1 MSLKNKSEV
10 SMINGPEFIN
20 LSPLDIN
27 PLMSQCE
34 IKVFYLGHNRNRSYI
49 SREVADEMA
58 KTLRGTP
65 IVAAWVPKNEDFG
78 DHGHVMHIEDGEITF
93 SCKTVPYGFVPPEAK
108 VWYQNFTDTDE
119 FGNQVERTYL
129 MTTGYLWTGQFEE
142 LNKIIEEQGQ
152 PQSME
157 LDEKTLDGHW
167 AKDNKL
173 GVEFFI
179 INDATFSK
187 LCILGDDV
195 EPCFEGSAVT
205 SPNVSRNFSVEDF
218 NTTLFTMMN
227 ELKDAL
233 QSKGGSDME
242 NEVIEVQEET
252 VEFEQAVEIEE
263 PVATDSEFAAEA
275 EESETTAEVPASDE
289 TEFSAE
295 DNVEGSIEEFAKDKE
310 EEEEENKAASDSEP
324 EDEEDEDEKKK
335 FSKEE
340 EEDKKESSEDEED
353 DKPSKHSLE
362 QFEALEQELES
373 LRAEVQELRS
383 FKLSVVNKEKDA
395 LINRYHMLS
404 DEDKKEIIE
413 HKEEYSLAEIEAKLA
428 VLYVEKN
435 VDFSTLTGEVE
446 ETSLETEDPITSF
459 SLEAPVAGFA
469 PSFLSALRQTA
480 NG

>member
-1 MSLKNKSEV
+1 MSLKNRSEV
-10 SMINGPEFIN
+10 NMISSPEFLN

-27 PLMSQCE
+27 PLMSKCE
-34 IKVFYLGHNRNRSYI
+34 IKVFYLGANRNRSYI
-49 SREVADEMA
+49 SRETADEMA

-65 IVAAWVPKNEDFG
+65 IVAAWVDKNEDFG

-93 SCKTVPYGFVPPEAK
+93 SCKTVPYGFVPPEAP
-108 VWYQNFTDTDE
+108 VWYQNFMDTDE

-142 LNKIIEEQGQ
+142 LTKVIEEGQ

-167 AKDNKL
+167 AENSNL

-187 LCILGDDV
+187 LCILGDNV

-205 SPNVSRNFSVEDF
+205 SPVVSSNFSADDF
-218 NTTLFTMMN
+218 NATLFTMMN
-227 ELKDAL
+227 ELKHAL

-242 NEVIEVQEET
+242 NEVIETQDEVTAEFEAEET
-252 VEFEQAVEIEE
+252 VEVEESGAAE
-263 PVATDSEFAAEA
+263 SEFAAEA
-275 EESETTAEVPASDE
+275 EEVEAEVPASDE

-295 DNVEGSIEEFAKDKE
+295 ANDDNGVDEFAKDE
-310 EEEEENKAASDSEP
+310 EEEKEEDKAASD
-324 EDEEDEDEKKK
+324 DA
-335 FSKEE
+335 
-340 EEDKKESSEDEED
+340 SEDEEGED
-353 DKPSKHSLE
+353 DEEKKPAKHSLE
-362 QFEALEQELES
+362 EYAALEQEVES
-373 LRAEVQELRS
+373 LRAEIQELRD
-383 FKLSVVNKEKDA
+383 FKLTIQNKEKDA

-404 DEDKKEIIE
+404 AEDKKEIIE
-413 HKEEYSLAEIEAKLA
+413 HKAEYSLEEIEAKLA

-435 VDFSTLTGEVE
+435 VDFSTLTGEAEAEVE
-446 ETSLETEDPITSF
+446 VEEDPITSF

-480 NG
+480 NR